1 MDIDYNPALIVA
13 VIIFSIGAIILVS
26 KYFKLCCFDTMIVP
40 PQLTAEERYYS
51 PTIQGI
57 SIEDE
62 STIEDEPTIEYPPP
76 PYQE

>member
-1 MDIDYNPALIVA
+1 MDIDYNPALITV
-13 VIIFSIGAIILVS
+13 VIILSTTAIILVS

-40 PQLTAEERYYS
+40 STRSVRPRE

-62 STIEDEPTIEYPPP
+62 SIEDESTIEYPPP

>member
-1 MDIDYNPALIVA
+1 MDIDYNPALITV
-13 VIIFSIGAIILVS
+13 VIILSTTAIILVS

-40 PQLTAEERYYS
+40 LQLTAEERYYS

-62 STIEDEPTIEYPPP
+62 SIIDYPPP
-76 PYQE
+76 PYQ